1 MYLKKEKICA
11 GDTQMSI
18 IENYHDIHRLAVCSD
33 LRRNLLFSLFE
44 GNKSLSKLRDGLK
57 ISSTTAIHSLRDL
70 EKGNLT
76 FQDKNKNYSLTNIGR
91 IIAMKLIDFS
101 NAAEVLKKQEKF
113 WLEHDLS

>member
-1 MYLKKEKICA
+1 
-11 GDTQMSI
+11 MSK

-33 LRRNLLFSLFE
+33 LRRNILFSLFE
-44 GNKSLSKLRDGLK
+44 GNKSLGNLRDGLK
-57 ISSTTAIHSLRDL
+57 ISSTTAIHALKDL

-113 WLEHDLS
+113 WLEHDLSGIPDIFFEES